1 MPHDILFSKLS
12 FYGFGNVLFCWFYF
26 YLKDWKQCL
35 CINNQKIDFEG
46 TILGAP
52 HGSIPGPVLY
62 NIFLTFFFS
71 FSLCSSKASLHTFA
85 GNNRLSR
92 FSSAIKAHLSVLQSK
107 CDKSNKRIC
116 NNDMVFSS
124 DKSLI
129 LLE

>member
-1 MPHDILFSKLS
+1 M
-12 FYGFGNVLFCWFYF
+12 
-26 YLKDWKQCL
+26 KDWKQCL

-71 FSLCSSKASLHTFA
+71 FSLCSSKASLHNFA

-92 FSSAIKAHLSVLQSK
+92 FSSAIKAHLFVLQSK